1 MFAFPP
7 LPSWHGLHPLVVHFP
22 IALLL
27 TAPLFVA
34 LGALRGREGKSLLVS
49 ALVLMA
55 LGTISTFRAVATGE
69 AAGRIADRTPE
80 INAVLER
87 HEELAEATRITF
99 SILTVVFAAIVVA
112 PSVFRR
118 IPPRLVSSALPFLCL
133 LFYAGAA
140 LLLANTAHNGGRLVH
155 DLGVKA
161 LVAATP

>member
-1 MFAFPP
+1 MAVFPP
-7 LPSWHGLHPLVVHFP
+7 LPNWHGLHPLVVHFP

-34 LGALRGREGKSLLVS
+34 LGALRGREGKPLLIS
-49 ALVLMA
+49 ALVLMS
-55 LGTISTFRAVATGE
+55 LGTIGTFVAVATGE
-69 AAGRIADRTPE
+69 AAGRVAERTPE

-118 IPPRLVSSALPFLCL
+118 IPPRLVSIALPFLFL